1 MMKMILRVF
10 LVLAVAIAL
19 STFPSQAEGEK
30 VPAVVTQCIPQQT
43 RQPITRTVLVGSTRL
58 QGKEYYLLT
67 AYSQDGS
74 SDLIISVTGDR
85 CIEEFFNP
93 MGDPIPL
100 ASAVPESV
108 AQQLTLARYQQRLD
122 REGKETLQQ
131 QIDRS
136 VASAESPVWFAEEV
150 WALQQL
156 GIAIPDNVQ
165 VQP

>member
-10 LVLAVAIAL
+10 LVLIVAIAL
-19 STFPSQAEGEK
+19 STSPSQAESRE
-30 VPAVVTQCIPQQT
+30 VPTVVTQCIPQQT
-43 RQPITRTVLVGSTRL
+43 RQPITRTALIGSTRS
-58 QGKEYYLLT
+58 QGKEYYLLA
-67 AYSQDGS
+67 AYSQNEAV
-74 SDLIISVTGDR
+74 DLIISVTGDR
-85 CIEEFFNP
+85 CTEEFFNP

-108 AQQLTLARYQQRLD
+108 AQQLTLARYQQRID

-136 VASAESPVWFAEEV
+136 AASTENPAWFAEEV

-156 GIAIPDNVQ
+156 GITIPKNVQ
-165 VQP
+165 IQP

>member
-10 LVLAVAIAL
+10 LVLVVAIAL
-19 STFPSQAEGEK
+19 STFPSQAESGE

-43 RQPITRTVLVGSTRL
+43 RQAITRTALIGSTRL
-58 QGKEYYLLT
+58 QGKEYYLLA
-67 AYSQDGS
+67 AYSQNEAA
-74 SDLIISVTGDR
+74 DLIISVTGDR
-85 CIEEFFNP
+85 CTEEFFNP

-100 ASAVPESV
+100 ASAVPEAV
-108 AQQLTLARYQQRLD
+108 AQQLTLARYQQRID

-136 VASAESPVWFAEEV
+136 AASTENPAWFAEEV

-156 GIAIPDNVQ
+156 SITIPENVQ
-165 VQP
+165 IQP

>member
-10 LVLAVAIAL
+10 LVLVVAIAL
-19 STFPSQAEGEK
+19 STFPSQAESGE

-43 RQPITRTVLVGSTRL
+43 RQPITRTALIGSTQL
-58 QGKEYYLLT
+58 QGKEYYLLA
-67 AYSQDGS
+67 AYSQNEAV
-74 SDLIISVTGDR
+74 DLIISVTGDR
-85 CIEEFFNP
+85 CTEEFFNP

-100 ASAVPESV
+100 ASAVPEAV
-108 AQQLTLARYQQRLD
+108 AQQLTLARYQQRID
-122 REGKETLQQ
+122 REGKEALQQ

-136 VASAESPVWFAEEV
+136 ATSTENPAWFAEEV

-156 GIAIPDNVQ
+156 GITIPENVQ